1 MSIKSDNS
9 ETTAKKSTTKTSTT
23 KRTPRK
29 STTKRTPKKN
39 IVKEEMN
46 NPIPSEMDII
56 NDDIKTIHYKLYSIM
71 CNISAFL
78 MRCVRWIVSIIIVIP
93 LFAILA
99 ALFSAIV
106 LPIAMIIDVTNET
119 LFGNVRFK
127 QSIIKKITDAL
138 VASYSTAEYGET
150 REPEEK

>member
-9 ETTAKKSTTKTSTT
+9 ETTAKKSTTRTST
-23 KRTPRK
+23 K
-29 STTKRTPKKN
+29 KRTPKKN

-46 NPIPSEMDII
+46 NPIPSETDII
-56 NDDIKTIHYKLYSIM
+56 NDDIKTVYYKLYSVM
-71 CNISAFL
+71 CNISAFF

-138 VASYSTAEYGET
+138 VASYSTAEYGEKI
-150 REPEEK
+150 EEK

>member
-1 MSIKSDNS
+1 MSIKSGNS
-9 ETTAKKSTTKTSTT
+9 ETKAKKSTTKTST
-23 KRTPRK
+23 K
-29 STTKRTPKKN
+29 KRTPKKN

-46 NPIPSEMDII
+46 NPIPSERDII
-56 NDDIKTIHYKLYSIM
+56 NDDIKTVHYKLYSVM
-71 CNISAFL
+71 CSISAFF
-78 MRCVRWIVSIIIVIP
+78 MRCVRWVVSIIIVIP

-138 VASYSTAEYGET
+138 VASYSTAEYGEKI
-150 REPEEK
+150 EEK